1 MHIPLNIFFSY
12 EFLILSP
19 SLRMKL
25 VDEAPKQQQAAG
37 PAVRFNGVNNG
48 NGQQVQTKKKKK
60 IVGTTKKTMTFCQN
74 NDQHFRPTATAMVT
88 VMVTAMASMGTTPS
102 SRTVKVKVMLKRQ
115 VNQPGTRKLFS
126 DSLTSIQRSYFWMV
140 VFVELFPCFLRLKFT
155 IHLSRLSRSQHL
167 WCYVLSAMLLL
178 RVFPGDHLTI

>member
-1 MHIPLNIFFSY
+1 
-12 EFLILSP
+12 
-19 SLRMKL
+19 MKL
-25 VDEAPKQQQAAG
+25 VDDAPKQQQAAA

-48 NGQQVQTKKKKK
+48 NGQQVQKKKKRK

-115 VNQPGTRKLFS
+115 VNQPGTRK
-126 DSLTSIQRSYFWMV
+126 
-140 VFVELFPCFLRLKFT
+140 
-155 IHLSRLSRSQHL
+155 
-167 WCYVLSAMLLL
+167 
-178 RVFPGDHLTI
+178 